1 MLFTVVKFF
10 TGISK
15 PPGKSET
22 TPLCVF
28 SMLPSEI
35 SVYLVVAVL
44 LLAFYFPMQ
53 NLARIWIIFVIV
65 AKFTI
70 LLRYMKL

>member
-1 MLFTVVKFF
+1 MVFTVLKFF
-10 TGISK
+10 AIISQT
-15 PPGKSET
+15 PGKSET
-22 TPLCVF
+22 MPLCVF